1 MGLVEG
7 FSRLQKIESDWVDS
21 DNHIIDRNS
30 LKNHTDSYIRQLLT
44 ATFVEFFRR
53 IKKRKKRK
61 ELVDSISKIEND
73 WGMI

>member
-1 MGLVEG
+1 MVEG

-21 DNHIIDRNS
+21 DNHIIDRNN
-30 LKNHTDSYIRQLLT
+30 LKNHTDSYIRQLLN
-44 ATFVEFFRR
+44 ATFDEFFRR
-53 IKKRKKRK
+53 KKERKKRK